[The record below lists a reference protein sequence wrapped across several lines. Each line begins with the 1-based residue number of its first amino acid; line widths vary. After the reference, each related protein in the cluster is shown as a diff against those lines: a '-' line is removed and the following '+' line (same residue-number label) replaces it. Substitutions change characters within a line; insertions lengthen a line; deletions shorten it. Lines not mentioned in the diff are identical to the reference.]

1 MVRLTFTLLLLLAF
15 SGYTHGQMIENFEH
29 IEFNMMLGNEEE
41 DDSRIVVVQ
50 DEVRGYVAEFH
61 RSQHGVPWGGFWS
74 ALPEPVDMT
83 ARQYVHVDV
92 WKPRISGLRFKIEG
106 GTTDDFELEPVEAQT
121 LTEEWETITFHFPDA
136 EGQYTTIAFMPD
148 FEDPLDLNEDITI
161 YFDNIRLS
169 DNAEP
174 GAGDEVV
181 IEDFDFIIMNP
192 MLGEPAEDDSEF
204 RIVPNPAPDDVND
217 SPHVVEFR
225 RSQHGVPWG
234 GFWADVPQ
242 PVDLNENQYVYVMV
256 WKPRVSPL
264 RFKLEQGPG
273 DPIEIEPMF
282 PQTESEQWEEIVFDF
297 SEYEGQWNRIVF
309 MPDFEDPLELNEDIV
324 IYFDQIRLGEAPT
337 DVSVIRFPDRGLDL
351 KVYPNP
357 ATSNVT
363 VESPVNSSISLIDI
377 AGNLVYQQT
386 AVNPVTTIDLNNV
399 PAGLY
404 LVRVVDG
411 SSVRTIKLIVQ

>member
-15 SGYTHGQMIENFEH
+15 AGYSQGQMIEDFEH

-181 IEDFDFIIMNP
+181 IEDFDFIPMNL
-192 MLGEPAEDDSEF
+192 MAGGAEDDSEF
-204 RIVPNPAPDDVND
+204 RIVPNPAPDDVNE
-217 SPHVVEFR
+217 STHVVEFR

-234 GFWADVPQ
+234 GFWSPL
-242 PVDLNENQYVYVMV
+242 PEPLDLSENRYVYVKV

-264 RFKLEQGPG
+264 RFKVEGGPTA
-273 DPIEIEPMF
+273 DLEIESML
-282 PQTESEQWEEIVFDF
+282 PQTETEQWEEIVFNF
-297 SEYEGQWNRIVF
+297 SEKDGQWNIIAF
-309 MPDFEDPLELNEDIV
+309 MPDFADPVDLTEDIV

-337 DVSVIRFPDRGLDL
+337 DVSVIRFPDRGLDV